1 MNRRI
6 VRVVAGMAMFA
17 GLAAMS
23 TATAGMAAADG
34 ARSSQLGDGRE
45 WSSEDSSIFTVN
57 YGYPAGDGRGFGR
70 EFGGEVS
77 ARDQAVRDQ

>member
-6 VRVVAGMAMFA
+6 ARVVTGMAMIA
-17 GLAAMS
+17 GFAAMS

-34 ARSSQLGDGRE
+34 GQSSQLGDGRE

-57 YGYPAGDGRGFGR
+57 YGYPAGGEFGR
-70 EFGGEVS
+70 EFSVRDQS
-77 ARDQAVRDQ
+77 ARDQ

>member
-1 MNRRI
+1 ML
-6 VRVVAGMAMFA
+6 A

-45 WSSEDSSIFTVN
+45 WSNADSSIFTVN
-57 YGYPAGDGRGFGR
+57 YGYPAGDGRGVGR

-77 ARDQAVRDQ
+77 ARDQAARDQ